1 MPRSTGL
8 GAYHYIGRSD
18 SLNWRTHILFAIPAT
33 LTGILFDYP
42 RLGGGP
48 IPGWILLVLVAILTP
63 IVVIE
68 LLSQLLG
75 KSSWQKPKPLVVIG
89 ILILAGL
96 SRGAVFYFLGGAFGL
111 VPADDLVFRMVGGP
125 LYVGAIY
132 IVSNYI
138 ALASIDHRRISSTL
152 QEERANLKLSK
163 QSFEAQLANLRI
175 AQMSRVRELLAPAIW
190 ELGKLLKDASLS
202 KDASRA
208 IGALR
213 QLNDEV
219 VRPLSHSMIQKF
231 ELPALTKGVSQRSRL
246 GQFVLPARVTL
257 GSTLP
262 LTAFAPFVAV
272 ISYSATS
279 ALLGPI
285 DALLAGLVVT
295 AILTLELLI
304 IKRLVGDRTVSL
316 ATAIWASLG
325 VGSILGAS
333 AWVMVSYELLD
344 LPSDIGPQAF
354 VFFIMTM
361 IVFLMLGIV
370 QMQRN
375 QATDE
380 LEAAV
385 EDLRLL
391 TSQLRQ
397 QVWLSQKTLATELHG
412 SVQAALNASAM
423 RLALVENPTPE
434 DLDRVRLDIDNAMQ
448 RLGVDDYLFGQSIEE
463 LLEQI
468 CDLWEG
474 SCEIDYRLSPEASS
488 ALADDSAAAYCTLE
502 VIREAVNNAIK
513 HGDAKQ
519 IGIVADLNSEV
530 IELTVTNDGNA
541 TQLSTPGLGSSIYQE
556 LALDYKLSLGN
567 PTQFWAKIPLSPI
580 TPSPIT
586 PSPVAQ

>member
-1 MPRSTGL
+1 MPKSTGL

-18 SLNWRTHILFAIPAT
+18 SLNWRTHIFFAIPAT
-33 LTGILFDYP
+33 VSGMLFDYP

-48 IPGWILLVLVAILTP
+48 IPGWTLLVLAAIVAP

-75 KSSWQKPKPLVVIG
+75 KSSWQKPRPWIVIG
-89 ILILAGL
+89 ILTVAGL

-132 IVSNYI
+132 MVGNYI
-138 ALASIDHRRISSTL
+138 LLASIDHRRISSTL

-163 QSFEAQLANLRI
+163 QGFEAQLSNLKF

-246 GQFVLPARVTL
+246 GQFVLPSRVTL

-272 ISYSATS
+272 ITYSATS

-285 DALLAGLVVT
+285 DALLAAAVVT
-295 AILTLELLI
+295 TILTLELLF
-304 IKRLVGDRTVSL
+304 IKRLIGKATVSL
-316 ATAIWASLG
+316 PVAVMSSLA
-325 VGSILGAS
+325 VGSLLGATT
-333 AWVMVSYELLD
+333 WVMVSYEFLA
-344 LPSDIGPQAF
+344 LPRDIGLQTL

-361 IVFLMLGIV
+361 IVFLMLGIA

-375 QATDE
+375 QATEE
-380 LEAAV
+380 LEEAV

-423 RLALVENPTPE
+423 RLALIPNPTPE
-434 DLDRVRLDIDNAMQ
+434 DLDRVRQDIDNAMQ
-448 RLGVDDYLFGQSIEE
+448 RLGASDYLDGQSIEE

-474 SCEIDYRLSPEASS
+474 SCEISYRLDPDASS

-502 VIREAVNNAIK
+502 VIREAINNAIK
-513 HGDAKQ
+513 HGDAKL
-519 IGIVADLNSEV
+519 IEITASLNAEV
-530 IELTVTNDGNA
+530 IELTVTNNGDA
-541 TQLSTPGLGSSIYQE
+541 TQLSTPGLGSSLYQE
-556 LALDYKLSLGN
+556 LALDYKLSLGT
-567 PTQFWAKIPLSPI
+567 PTKFWAKIPLSP
-580 TPSPIT
+580 SE
-586 PSPVAQ
+586 Q

>member
-1 MPRSTGL
+1 LPKSTGL

-18 SLNWRTHILFAIPAT
+18 SLNWRTHIFFAIPAT
-33 LTGILFDYP
+33 VSGMLFDYP

-48 IPGWILLVLVAILTP
+48 IPGWTLLVLAAIVAP

-75 KSSWQKPKPLVVIG
+75 KSSWQKPRPWIVIG
-89 ILILAGL
+89 ILTVAGL

-132 IVSNYI
+132 MVGNYI
-138 ALASIDHRRISSTL
+138 LLASIDHRRISSTL

-163 QSFEAQLANLRI
+163 QGFEAQLSNLRF

-246 GQFVLPARVTL
+246 GQFVLPSRVTL

-272 ISYSATS
+272 ITYSATS

-285 DALLAGLVVT
+285 DALLAAAVVT
-295 AILTLELLI
+295 TILTLELLF
-304 IKRLVGDRTVSL
+304 IKRLIGKATVSL
-316 ATAIWASLG
+316 PVAVMSSLA
-325 VGSILGAS
+325 VGSLLGATT
-333 AWVMVSYELLD
+333 WVMVSYEFLA
-344 LPSDIGPQAF
+344 LPRDIGLQTL

-361 IVFLMLGIV
+361 IVFLMLGIA

-375 QATDE
+375 QATEE
-380 LEAAV
+380 LEEAV

-423 RLALVENPTPE
+423 RLALIPNPTPE
-434 DLDRVRLDIDNAMQ
+434 DLDRVRQDIDNAMQ
-448 RLGVDDYLFGQSIEE
+448 RLGASDYLDGQSIEE

-474 SCEIDYRLSPEASS
+474 SCEISYRLDPDASS

-502 VIREAVNNAIK
+502 VIREAINNAIK
-513 HGDAKQ
+513 HGDAKL
-519 IGIVADLNSEV
+519 IEITASLNAEV
-530 IELTVTNDGNA
+530 IELTVTNNGDA
-541 TQLSTPGLGSSIYQE
+541 TQLSTPGLGSSLYQE
-556 LALDYKLSLGN
+556 LALDYKLSLGT
-567 PTQFWAKIPLSPI
+567 PTKFWAKIPLSP
-580 TPSPIT
+580 SE
-586 PSPVAQ
+586 Q

>member
-1 MPRSTGL
+1 LPKSTGL

-18 SLNWRTHILFAIPAT
+18 SLNWRTHIFFAIPAA

-48 IPGWILLVLVAILTP
+48 LAGWTLLVLAAILAP
-63 IVVIE
+63 VVVIE
-68 LLSQLLG
+68 LLSQALA
-75 KSSWQKPKPLVVIG
+75 KSTWQKPKPLVVIL
-89 ILILAGL
+89 ILICAGL
-96 SRGAVFYFLGGAFGL
+96 ARGATFYFLGGAFGL
-111 VPADDLVFRMVGGP
+111 VPADDLVYRLVGGP

-132 IVSNYI
+132 MVGNYI
-138 ALASIDHRRISSTL
+138 LLASIDHRRISSTL

-163 QSFEAQLANLRI
+163 QSFEAQLSSLRL

-231 ELPALTKGVSQRSRL
+231 ELPALTKGISQRSRL
-246 GQFVLPARVTL
+246 GQFVLPAKVNL
-257 GSTLP
+257 GATLP
-262 LTAFAPFVAV
+262 VTAFAPFVAV
-272 ISYSATS
+272 ITYSATS
-279 ALLGPI
+279 ALLGPL
-285 DALLAGLVVT
+285 DALLAGSVVT
-295 AILTLELLI
+295 AILTMELVLV
-304 IKRLVGDRTVSL
+304 KRLFGKATVSL
-316 ATAIWASLG
+316 LGAILVSLG
-325 VGSILGAS
+325 VGALLGAT
-333 AWVMVSYELLD
+333 AWVMVSNEFLS
-344 LPSDIGPQAF
+344 LPSDIGLQSF

-361 IVFLMLGIV
+361 IVFLMLGVV

-375 QATDE
+375 QATTD
-380 LEAAV
+380 LEVAV

-434 DLDRVRLDIDNAMQ
+434 DLEKVKTDIDKAMQ
-448 RLGVDDYLFGQSIEE
+448 RLGIDDYLDGQTIEE
-463 LLEQI
+463 LLEQM

-474 SCEIDYRLSPEASS
+474 SCQINYRISPRASS

-513 HGDAKQ
+513 HGEAKQ
-519 IGIVADLNSEV
+519 IDIAADLDGEV
-530 IELTVTNDGNA
+530 IELTVQNDGSN
-541 TQLSTPGLGSSIYQE
+541 TQLSGPGLGSSLYQE
-556 LALDYKLSLGN
+556 LALDYKLSLGT
-567 PTQFWAKIPLSPI
+567 PTKLWAKVPLSP
-580 TPSPIT
+580 SG
-586 PSPVAQ
+586 Q

>member
-1 MPRSTGL
+1 MPKSTGL

-18 SLNWRTHILFAIPAT
+18 SLNWRTHIFFAIPAT

-48 IPGWILLVLVAILTP
+48 IPGWTLLILVAILTP

-68 LLSQLLG
+68 LLSQLVG
-75 KSSWQKPKPLVVIG
+75 KSSWQKPRPVVVIG

-111 VPADDLVFRMVGGP
+111 VPADDLVFRLVGGP

-132 IVSNYI
+132 MVGNYI
-138 ALASIDHRRISSTL
+138 LLASIDHRRISSTL

-163 QSFEAQLANLRI
+163 QSFEAQLANLKF
-175 AQMSRVRELLAPAIW
+175 AQMSRVRELLAPALW

-231 ELPALTKGVSQRSRL
+231 DLPALTKGVSQRSRL
-246 GQFVLPARVTL
+246 GQFVLPSRVTL

-262 LTAFAPFVAV
+262 VTAFAPFVAV
-272 ISYSATS
+272 ITYSATS

-285 DALLAGLVVT
+285 DALVAGIVVT
-295 AILTLELLI
+295 AILTLELLL
-304 IKRLVGDRTVSL
+304 IKRLVGNATVSL
-316 ATAIWASLG
+316 VMAILFSLAVGSVLG
-325 VGSILGAS
+325 VT
-333 AWVMVSYELLD
+333 AWVMVTNEFLL
-344 LPSDIGPQAF
+344 LPSDIGLQSL

-361 IVFLMLGIV
+361 IVFLMLGIA

-375 QATDE
+375 QATEE
-380 LEAAV
+380 LEEAV

-423 RLALVENPTPE
+423 RLALTPNPTPE
-434 DLDRVRLDIDNAMQ
+434 DLDRVRQDIDNAMQ
-448 RLGVDDYLFGQSIEE
+448 RLGVNDYLDGQSIEE

-474 SCEIDYRLSPEASS
+474 SCEISYRLDPDASS

-513 HGDAKQ
+513 HGEAKQ
-519 IGIVADLNSEV
+519 IEIAASLDAEV
-530 IELTVTNDGNA
+530 IELTVTNNGNA
-541 TQLSTPGLGSSIYQE
+541 TQLSTPGLGSSLYQE
-556 LALDYKLSLGN
+556 LALDYKLSLGT
-567 PTQFWAKIPLSPI
+567 PTKFWAKIPLSP
-580 TPSPIT
+580 SE
-586 PSPVAQ
+586 Q

>member
-1 MPRSTGL
+1 MPKGTGL

-18 SLNWRTHILFAIPAT
+18 SLNWRTHIFFAIPAT

-48 IPGWILLVLVAILTP
+48 LGGWTLLVLAAILAP
-63 IVVIE
+63 ILVIE
-68 LLSQLLG
+68 LLSQVLG
-75 KSSWQKPKPLVVIG
+75 KSSWQTPRPMVV
-89 ILILAGL
+89 ILILICAGL
-96 SRGAVFYFLGGAFGL
+96 ARGATFFLLGGAFGL
-111 VPADDLVFRMVGGP
+111 VPAEDLTFRLVGGP

-132 IVSNYI
+132 MVGNYI
-138 ALASIDHRRISSTL
+138 VLASIDHRRISNTL
-152 QEERANLKLSK
+152 QEERTNLKLSK
-163 QSFEAQLANLRI
+163 QSFEAQLSSLRL

-219 VRPLSHSMIQKF
+219 VRPLSHSMIQTF
-231 ELPALTKGVSQRSRL
+231 ELPALTKGFSQRSRL
-246 GQFVLPARVTL
+246 GQFVLPARVSI
-257 GSTLP
+257 GSILP
-262 LTAFAPFVAV
+262 ITAFAPFVAV

-279 ALLGPI
+279 ALLRPL
-285 DALLAGLVVT
+285 DALLASAVVT
-295 AILTLELLI
+295 AILTMELVV
-304 IKRLVGDRTVSL
+304 IKRVFGR
-316 ATAIWASLG
+316 ATLPLYAAILFSLG
-325 VGSILGAS
+325 VGSLLGAT
-333 AWVMVSYELLD
+333 AWAIVTFELLS
-344 LPSDIGPQAF
+344 LPATIALQSF

-361 IVFLMLGIV
+361 IVFLMLGVV

-375 QATDE
+375 QATED

-423 RLALVENPTPE
+423 RLAQTENPTPE
-434 DLDRVRLDIDNAMQ
+434 DLDRVRLDLDKAMQ
-448 RLGVDDYLFGQSIEE
+448 RLGVDDYLNGQTIEE

-474 SCEIDYRLSPEASS
+474 SCEINYRVGPQASS
-488 ALADDSAAAYCTLE
+488 ALANDSAAAFCTLE

-513 HGDAKQ
+513 HGEAKQ
-519 IGIVADLNSEV
+519 VDISAELDGEV
-530 IELTVTNDGNA
+530 IELTVTNDGSN
-541 TQLSTPGLGSSIYQE
+541 TQLSGPGLGSSLYQE
-556 LALDYKLSLGN
+556 LALDYKLSLGS
-567 PTQFWAKIPLSPI
+567 PTTLWAKIPLSP
-580 TPSPIT
+580 SG
-586 PSPVAQ
+586 Q

>member
-1 MPRSTGL
+1 MPKSTGL

-18 SLNWRTHILFAIPAT
+18 SLNWRTHIFFAIPAT

-42 RLGGGP
+42 RLGGGS
-48 IPGWILLVLVAILTP
+48 IPGWTLLILVAILTP

-68 LLSQLLG
+68 LLSQALG
-75 KSSWQKPKPLVVIG
+75 KSSWQKPKPMVVIG
-89 ILILAGL
+89 ILIVAGL

-111 VPADDLVFRMVGGP
+111 VPADDLVFRLVGGP

-132 IVSNYI
+132 MVGNYI
-138 ALASIDHRRISSTL
+138 LLASIDHRRISSTL

-163 QSFEAQLANLRI
+163 QSFETQLTTLRL

-213 QLNDEV
+213 QLNDEI

-231 ELPALTKGVSQRSRL
+231 ELPVLTKGVSQRSRL
-246 GQFVLPARVTL
+246 GQFVLPSRVTL

-272 ISYSATS
+272 ITYSSTS
-279 ALLGPI
+279 ALLDPLR
-285 DALLAGLVVT
+285 ALLAAVVVT
-295 AILTLELLI
+295 SILTLELMI
-304 IKRLVGDRTVSL
+304 IKRLFGKATVSL
-316 ATAIWASLG
+316 PVAVFSSLA
-325 VGSILGAS
+325 VGTLLGATT
-333 AWVMVSYELLD
+333 WVMVSYEFLA
-344 LPSDIGPQAF
+344 LPSDIGLQTL

-361 IVFLMLGIV
+361 IVFLMLGIA

-375 QATDE
+375 QATEE
-380 LEAAV
+380 LEEAV

-423 RLALVENPTPE
+423 RLALMPNPTPE
-434 DLDRVRLDIDNAMQ
+434 DLDRVRLDIDIAMQ
-448 RLGVDDYLFGQSIEE
+448 RLGENDYLDGQSIEE

-468 CDLWEG
+468 CELWEG
-474 SCEIDYRLSPEASS
+474 SCEISYRLDPQSSS

-513 HGDAKQ
+513 HGEAKQ
-519 IGIVADLNSEV
+519 IEINVTLNAGV
-530 IELTVTNDGNA
+530 IELTVTNNGNS
-541 TQLSTPGLGSSIYQE
+541 TQLSSPGLGSSLYQE
-556 LALDYKLSLGN
+556 LALDYKLSLGT
-567 PTQFWAKIPLSPI
+567 PTKFWAKIPLSP
-580 TPSPIT
+580 SG
-586 PSPVAQ
+586 Q

>member
-1 MPRSTGL
+1 LPKSTGL

-18 SLNWRTHILFAIPAT
+18 SLNWRTHIFFAIPAT

-48 IPGWILLVLVAILTP
+48 IPGWTLLVLVAILTP

-68 LLSQLLG
+68 LLSQLVG
-75 KSSWQKPKPLVVIG
+75 KSSWQKPKPFVVIG

-111 VPADDLVFRMVGGP
+111 VPTDDLVFRLVGGP

-132 IVSNYI
+132 MVGNYI
-138 ALASIDHRRISSTL
+138 LLASIDHRRISSTL

-163 QSFEAQLANLRI
+163 QSFEAQLANLKF
-175 AQMSRVRELLAPAIW
+175 AQMSRVRELLAPALW

-231 ELPALTKGVSQRSRL
+231 DLPALTKGVSQRSRL
-246 GQFVLPARVTL
+246 GQFVLPSRVTL

-262 LTAFAPFVAV
+262 VTAFAPFVAV
-272 ISYSATS
+272 ITYSATS

-285 DALLAGLVVT
+285 DALVAGIVVT
-295 AILTLELLI
+295 AILTLELLL
-304 IKRLVGDRTVSL
+304 IKRLVGNATVSL
-316 ATAIWASLG
+316 VMAILFSLAVGSVLG
-325 VGSILGAS
+325 VT
-333 AWVMVSYELLD
+333 AWVMVTNEFLL
-344 LPSDIGPQAF
+344 LPSDIGLQSL

-361 IVFLMLGIV
+361 IVFLMLGIA

-375 QATDE
+375 QATEE
-380 LEAAV
+380 LEEAV

-423 RLALVENPTPE
+423 RLALTPNPTPE
-434 DLDRVRLDIDNAMQ
+434 DLDRVRQDIDNAMQ
-448 RLGVDDYLFGQSIEE
+448 RLGVNDYLDGQSIEE

-474 SCEIDYRLSPEASS
+474 SCEISYRLDPDASS

-519 IGIVADLNSEV
+519 IEIAASLDAEV
-530 IELTVTNDGNA
+530 IELTVTNNGDA
-541 TQLSTPGLGSSIYQE
+541 TQLSTPGLGSSLYQE
-556 LALDYKLSLGN
+556 LALDYKLSLGT
-567 PTQFWAKIPLSPI
+567 PTKFWAKIPLSP
-580 TPSPIT
+580 SE
-586 PSPVAQ
+586 Q

>member
-1 MPRSTGL
+1 MPKSTGL

-18 SLNWRTHILFAIPAT
+18 SLNWRTHIFFAIPAT
-33 LTGILFDYP
+33 VSGMLFDYP

-48 IPGWILLVLVAILTP
+48 IPGWTLLVLAAIVAP

-75 KSSWQKPKPLVVIG
+75 KSSWQKPRPWIVIG
-89 ILILAGL
+89 ILTVAGL

-132 IVSNYI
+132 MVGNYI
-138 ALASIDHRRISSTL
+138 LLASIDHRRISSTL

-163 QSFEAQLANLRI
+163 QGFEAQLSNLRF

-246 GQFVLPARVTL
+246 GQFVLPSKVTL

-262 LTAFAPFVAV
+262 VTAFAPFVAV

-285 DALLAGLVVT
+285 NALLAGVVVT
-295 AILTLELLI
+295 AILTLELLF
-304 IKRLVGDRTVSL
+304 IKRLIGKATVSL
-316 ATAIWASLG
+316 PVAVMSSLA
-325 VGSILGAS
+325 VGSLLGATT
-333 AWVMVSYELLD
+333 WVMVSYEFLA
-344 LPSDIGPQAF
+344 LPSDIGLQTL

-361 IVFLMLGIV
+361 IVFLMLGIA

-375 QATDE
+375 QATEE
-380 LEAAV
+380 LEEAV

-412 SVQAALNASAM
+412 SVQSALNASAM
-423 RLALVENPTPE
+423 RLALTPNPTPE
-434 DLDRVRLDIDNAMQ
+434 DLDRVRQDIDNAMQ
-448 RLGVDDYLFGQSIEE
+448 RLGSNDYLDGQSIEE

-474 SCEIDYRLSPEASS
+474 SCEVDYRISEEASS

-519 IGIVADLNSEV
+519 IEIAAALDAEV
-530 IELTVTNDGNA
+530 IELTVTNNGDA
-541 TQLSTPGLGSSIYQE
+541 TQLRTPGVGSALYQE
-556 LALDYKLSLGN
+556 LALDHKLSFGN
-567 PTQFWAKIPLSPI
+567 PTKFWAQIPFSP
-580 TPSPIT
+580 SG
-586 PSPVAQ
+586 Q

>member
-1 MPRSTGL
+1 LPKSTGL

-18 SLNWRTHILFAIPAT
+18 SLNWRTHIFFAIPAT
-33 LTGILFDYP
+33 VSGMLFDYP

-48 IPGWILLVLVAILTP
+48 IPGWTLLVLAAIVAP

-75 KSSWQKPKPLVVIG
+75 KSSWQKPRPWIVIG
-89 ILILAGL
+89 ILTVAGL

-132 IVSNYI
+132 MVGNYI
-138 ALASIDHRRISSTL
+138 LLASIDHRRISSTL

-163 QSFEAQLANLRI
+163 QGFEAQLSNLKF

-246 GQFVLPARVTL
+246 GQFVLPSRVTL

-272 ISYSATS
+272 ITYSATS

-285 DALLAGLVVT
+285 DALLAAAVVT
-295 AILTLELLI
+295 TILTLELLF
-304 IKRLVGDRTVSL
+304 IKRLIGKATVSL
-316 ATAIWASLG
+316 PVAVMSSLA
-325 VGSILGAS
+325 VGSLLGATT
-333 AWVMVSYELLD
+333 WVMVSYEFLA
-344 LPSDIGPQAF
+344 LPRDIGLQTL

-361 IVFLMLGIV
+361 IVFLMLGIA

-375 QATDE
+375 QATEE
-380 LEAAV
+380 LEEAV

-423 RLALVENPTPE
+423 RLALIPNPTPE
-434 DLDRVRLDIDNAMQ
+434 DLDRVRQDIDNAMQ
-448 RLGVDDYLFGQSIEE
+448 RLGASDYLDGQSIEE

-474 SCEIDYRLSPEASS
+474 SCEISYRLDPDASS

-502 VIREAVNNAIK
+502 VIREAINNAIK
-513 HGDAKQ
+513 HGDAKL
-519 IGIVADLNSEV
+519 IEITASLNAEV
-530 IELTVTNDGNA
+530 IELTVTNNGDA
-541 TQLSTPGLGSSIYQE
+541 TQLSTPGLGSSLYQE
-556 LALDYKLSLGN
+556 LALDYKLSLGT
-567 PTQFWAKIPLSPI
+567 PTKFWAKIPLSP
-580 TPSPIT
+580 SE
-586 PSPVAQ
+586 Q